1 VDYVKVGILIVGIL
15 SLFLPWLSMSVESLG
30 YDGSCYMK
38 ASMGIAPL
46 WTSSDVSSDDT
57 GALTR
62 LTVSIAEKDLEDT
75 SHKLS
80 SVMWIFGIVP
90 LILYGVSLIYNNRL
104 LLISSGIMAILFAG
118 AFAGLMYFGMNA
130 NDNYKELNIE
140 EPVSMM
146 DLIKGVS
153 MKAKDYTLTNEL
165 HLGMGVGWFL
175 TMLVGV
181 LLITYPLTGRYKSYS
196 K

>member
-1 VDYVKVGILIVGIL
+1 MDYVKVGILIVGIL
-15 SLFLPWLSMSVESLG
+15 SLFLPWLSMSAESVG

-38 ASMGIAPL
+38 ASIGIAPL

-57 GALTR
+57 GTLAR
-62 LTVSIAEKDLEDT
+62 LTVSIVEKDLEDIK
-75 SHKLS
+75 HKLS

-130 NDNYKELNIE
+130 NDNYKKLNIE
-140 EPVSMM
+140 EPISMI
-146 DLIKGVS
+146 DLIKGINIKEV
-153 MKAKDYTLTNEL
+153 KYTLTNEA

-175 TMLVGV
+175 TMLVGIS
-181 LLITYPLTGRYKSYS
+181 LIIYPLTGRYKPYS

>member
-1 VDYVKVGILIVGIL
+1 MDYVKVGILIVGIL
-15 SLFLPWLSMSVESLG
+15 SLFLPWLSMSAESVG
-30 YDGSCYMK
+30 YDGNCYMK
-38 ASMGIAPL
+38 ASIGIAPL

-57 GALTR
+57 GTLAR
-62 LTVSIAEKDLEDT
+62 LTVSIVEKDLEDIK
-75 SHKLS
+75 HKLS

-130 NDNYKELNIE
+130 NDNYKKLNIE
-140 EPVSMM
+140 EPISMI
-146 DLIKGVS
+146 DLIKGINIKEV
-153 MKAKDYTLTNEL
+153 KYTLTNEA

-175 TMLVGV
+175 TMLVGIS
-181 LLITYPLTGRYKSYS
+181 LIIYPLTGRYKPYS